1 MLVHNQEINTGG
13 FMYKNNDEAID
24 LEAKRLLDNGIY
36 TDLEKAYSEAEKIIT
51 EIRVEFKK
59 KQEKKEFRSRI
70 KSIKRALSDDEFRNN
85 VPYNHR
91 NQWSK

>member
-1 MLVHNQEINTGG
+1 
-13 FMYKNNDEAID
+13 MYKNNDEAID

-36 TDLEKAYSEAEKIIT
+36 TDLGKAYSEAEKIIT

-70 KSIKRALSDDEFRNN
+70 KSIKRALSDDEFINN
-85 VPYNHR
+85 IPYNHR

>member
-1 MLVHNQEINTGG
+1 
-13 FMYKNNDEAID
+13 MYKNNDEAID

-59 KQEKKEFRSRI
+59 KQEKKEFCSRI
-70 KSIKRALSDDEFRNN
+70 KSIKRALSDDDFRNN

>member
-1 MLVHNQEINTGG
+1 
-13 FMYKNNDEAID
+13 MYKNNDEAID

-51 EIRVEFKK
+51 EIRVEFRK
-59 KQEKKEFRSRI
+59 KQEKKQFRSRI
-70 KSIKRALSDDEFRNN
+70 KSIKQALSDDEFRTNI
-85 VPYNHR
+85 PYNHI

>member
-1 MLVHNQEINTGG
+1 
-13 FMYKNNDEAID
+13 MYKNNDEAIN

-36 TDLEKAYSEAEKIIT
+36 NDLEKAYSEAEKIIT

-59 KQEKKEFRSRI
+59 KQEKKQFRSRI
-70 KSIKRALSDDEFRNN
+70 KSIKRALSDDDFRNN

>member
-1 MLVHNQEINTGG
+1 
-13 FMYKNNDEAID
+13 MYKNNDEAID
-24 LEAKRLLDNGIY
+24 LEAKRLLDNGVY
-36 TDLEKAYSEAEKIIT
+36 TDLETAYSEAEKIIT

-59 KQEKKEFRSRI
+59 KQENKQFRSRI